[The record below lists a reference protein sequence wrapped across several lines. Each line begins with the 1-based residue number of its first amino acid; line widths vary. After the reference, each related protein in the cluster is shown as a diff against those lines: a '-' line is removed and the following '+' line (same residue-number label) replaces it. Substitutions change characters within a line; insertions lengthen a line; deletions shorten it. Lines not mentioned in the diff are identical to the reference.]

1 MSPRRPSPTRV
12 STPALRAL
20 HALLALALLAALGVS
35 AGALSGCRSKTAET
49 VLYQCPMHPDYVT
62 DHPGSCPICSMT
74 LVRKQDRRG
83 AAQAASGSPAA
94 PSGQRAPL
102 YYRSPMDPTVTS
114 PTPAKDSMGMDFVP
128 VYADSGAA
136 VEQGGPGAAA
146 GLAAVELDPAQLRL
160 SGVATAPAVEETTG
174 RTVRAVGAVAAD
186 ETRMIRVHT
195 RTAGWIEKLFVS
207 STGQHVLEG
216 QPMLELYSPELLAS
230 EEEYLRAR
238 EAQARFAQS
247 PLEEVRRGGRDLL
260 EAARRKLDLL
270 GVPDAT
276 VDELAYVGVA
286 PRTVTLPAPAS
297 GYVIEKPVLAGQ
309 RIEPSTEL
317 FTLADLSSVW
327 VEASLYEMDAAAVR
341 PGLRAGVSLPS
352 DPRRR
357 FHGRVSYVYPTL
369 DPATR
374 TLKVRVELANPGLVL
389 KPGMLADV
397 ELALAQARHL
407 TVPDTAILDTG
418 ERQLVFVQTAPGTF
432 VPRAVTVGERS
443 AGRAAVL
450 SGLRAG
456 EQVVVRAGFLLDSE
470 SRLRAAVLGANGA
483 NGAGKEGEKPR
494 KDRP

>member
-1 MSPRRPSPTRV
+1 
-12 STPALRAL
+12 
-20 HALLALALLAALGVS
+20 
-35 AGALSGCRSKTAET
+35 
-49 VLYQCPMHPDYVT
+49 MHPDYVT

-74 LVRKQDRRG
+74 LVRKEPRRQ
-83 AAQAASGSPAA
+83 AAQATTGAAAA
-94 PSGQRAPL
+94 PSGKRVPL

-128 VYADSGAA
+128 VYADTGAA
-136 VEQGGPGAAA
+136 VEQGGPGEPGAA
-146 GLAAVELDPAQLRL
+146 GLAPIGQPVELDPEQLRL

-309 RIEPSTEL
+309 RIEPATEL
-317 FTLADLSSVW
+317 FTLADLSVVW

-341 PGLRAGVSLPS
+341 PGMRASVSLPS
-352 DPRRR
+352 DPGRR
-357 FHGRVSYVYPTL
+357 FSGRVAYVYPTL

-374 TLKVRVELANPGLVL
+374 TLKVRVELANPRLVL
-389 KPGMLADV
+389 KPGMFADV

-418 ERQLVFVQTAPGTF
+418 ERQLVFVATAPGTF
-432 VPRAVTVGERS
+432 VPRAVAVGERS
-443 AGRAAVL
+443 GGRAAIL

-483 NGAGKEGEKPR
+483 GGANTAGKEGSKPR
-494 KDRP
+494 KDPP